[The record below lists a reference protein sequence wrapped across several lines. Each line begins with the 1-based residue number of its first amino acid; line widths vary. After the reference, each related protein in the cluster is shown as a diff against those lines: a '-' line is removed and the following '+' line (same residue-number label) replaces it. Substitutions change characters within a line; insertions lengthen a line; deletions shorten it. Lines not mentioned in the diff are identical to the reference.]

1 MTLARMMTDFV
12 FSLRYDALPSE
23 VIAAARRHLAD
34 SVACMLAAYPTEAAQ
49 AVRAYALGLGGQP
62 VATLVGTE
70 WKTPASMAALV
81 NGTMVRYLD
90 ANDIFAF
97 SGGHDSGHFSDAI
110 PALLALAEQHRRS
123 GQELITCI
131 VGAYEIQGALA
142 ESFHFMRRG
151 FHSLTQVSWAVPIV
165 ASRLIGA
172 TPSAAVHA
180 CGLSGASG
188 MVLNTW
194 LKPSASIPMIKGV
207 AVGLAAQRAVEA
219 AELAALGVTASEDA
233 LETAFQYL
241 GPLFTQ
247 PAEPG
252 RFQQL
257 GTRWATPRNII
268 KAYPAQIYTQAAVE
282 ATLELHR
289 RGVRPDRVEKLWLY
303 GHRHVCGGVQG
314 SPQAFA
320 PQSREAADHST
331 PYVMA
336 MALLRGRLTLRE
348 YDGAP
353 WTSPEVRE
361 LMQKIELVT
370 EPERDAALDAR
381 GILGVRLVAMLKDR
395 RREEV
400 EVRQPRGHPDAPF
413 NEADLLAKMR
423 WLLEDV
429 APEGTPAR
437 LLELCQGLATPE
449 DVAGLIK
456 ACLLQPAASDV

>member
-70 WKTPASMAALV
+70 WKAPASMAALV

-172 TPSAAVHA
+172 TPSAAV
-180 CGLSGASG
+180 
-188 MVLNTW
+188 
-194 LKPSASIPMIKGV
+194 
-207 AVGLAAQRAVEA
+207 
-219 AELAALGVTASEDA
+219 
-233 LETAFQYL
+233 
-241 GPLFTQ
+241 
-247 PAEPG
+247 
-252 RFQQL
+252 
-257 GTRWATPRNII
+257 
-268 KAYPAQIYTQAAVE
+268 
-282 ATLELHR
+282 
-289 RGVRPDRVEKLWLY
+289 
-303 GHRHVCGGVQG
+303 
-314 SPQAFA
+314 QAF
-320 PQSREAADHST
+320 P
-331 PYVMA
+331 
-336 MALLRGRLTLRE
+336 G
-348 YDGAP
+348 
-353 WTSPEVRE
+353 
-361 LMQKIELVT
+361 
-370 EPERDAALDAR
+370 
-381 GILGVRLVAMLKDR
+381 
-395 RREEV
+395 
-400 EVRQPRGHPDAPF
+400 PRA
-413 NEADLLAKMR
+413 
-423 WLLEDV
+423 W
-429 APEGTPAR
+429 
-437 LLELCQGLATPE
+437 C
-449 DVAGLIK
+449 
-456 ACLLQPAASDV
+456 